1 MCELRDVFIVSAA
14 RTAIGNFLGTLK
26 DFTVPELGGLAIKEA
41 LARANLRGQD
51 VDEVIMGN
59 VVSAGIGQA
68 SAKQAAVKGGVP
80 YSVSCFTVNKVC
92 GSALK
97 AVALAAQVIQLEE
110 KNIVVAGGMESM
122 SKAPHLL
129 WGLREGV
136 KFGDVQIKDS
146 MILDGLWCAFDN
158 VHMGITGEVVAEKF
172 GATREEQD
180 KYALSSHQKAIHA
193 IDKGYFKDEIVPV
206 AVPQKKGDPVIF
218 AVDEGPRRDTALEKL
233 AKLKP
238 AFKKDGT
245 VTAGNAS
252 SLNDGAAAVVVAS
265 EEAIKGKG
273 LSQPLARI
281 LGTTTNGVEPSMVMY
296 APKGAIEK
304 LLANV
309 GWKVQ
314 DVDLIE
320 INEAFSAQL
329 VVLIK
334 ELGLDREKV
343 NVHGG
348 AVALGHPIG
357 AAGARI
363 LTTLIYGLKH
373 RGLKRG
379 VASLCLGGGDAVA
392 MAIEIV

>member
-1 MCELRDVFIVSAA
+1 MCEVRDVFIVGAA
-14 RTAIGNFLGTLK
+14 RTAIGSFLGTLK
-26 DFTVPELGGLAIKEA
+26 DFTAPDLGGIAIKEA
-41 LARANLRGQD
+41 LKRANCRGED
-51 VDEVIMGN
+51 VGEVIMGN
-59 VVSAGIGQA
+59 VVQAGIGQA
-68 SAKQAAVKGGVP
+68 PAKQAAVRGGIP
-80 YSVSCFTVNKVC
+80 YTVSCFTVNKVC

-97 AVALAAQVIQLEE
+97 AVALAAQAIQLEE
-110 KNIVVAGGMESM
+110 KEIVVAGGMESM
-122 SKAPHLL
+122 SKAPHMV

-180 KYALSSHQKAIHA
+180 QYAFSSHQKAVHA
-193 IDKGYFKDEIVPV
+193 IEKGYFKDEIVPV
-206 AVPQKKGDPVIF
+206 SVPQRKGDPLIF
-218 AVDEGPRRDTALEKL
+218 AVDEGPRKDTALEKL
-233 AKLKP
+233 AKLRP

-252 SLNDGAAAVVVAS
+252 SLNDGGAAVVVAS
-265 EEAIKGKG
+265 MEAIKSRG
-273 LSQPLARI
+273 LSQPMAKI
-281 LGTTTNGVEPSMVMY
+281 LGTSTNGVEPSMVMY
-296 APKGAIEK
+296 APKGAIERV
-304 LLANV
+304 LGNV
-309 GWKVQ
+309 GWKVG
-314 DVDLIE
+314 DVDLFE
-320 INEAFSAQL
+320 INEAFSSQL

-334 ELGLDREKV
+334 ELKLDREKV

-357 AAGARI
+357 ATGARI
-363 LTTLIYGLKH
+363 LTTLIYALKH

-392 MAIEIV
+392 MAIELV

>member
-1 MCELRDVFIVSAA
+1 MCEKRDVFIVGAA

-26 DFTVPELGGLAIKEA
+26 DFPASELGGFAIKEA
-41 LARANLRGQD
+41 LKRANCRGED

-59 VVSAGIGQA
+59 VVSAGVGQA
-68 SAKQAAVKGGVP
+68 PAKQAAVKGGIP
-80 YSVSCFTVNKVC
+80 YSVSCFAVNKVC

-97 AVALAAQVIQLEE
+97 AVALAVQAIQLEE
-110 KNIVVAGGMESM
+110 KEIVIAGGMESM
-122 SKAPHLL
+122 SRAPHLL

-146 MILDGLWCAFDN
+146 MVLDGLWCAFDN
-158 VHMGITGEVVAEKF
+158 IHMGLTGEVVADKF

-180 KYALSSHQKAIHA
+180 QYAFSSHQKAVHA
-193 IDKGYFKDEIVPV
+193 IEKGYFKDEIVPI

-218 AVDEGPRRDTALEKL
+218 GVDEGPRRDTAVERL
-233 AKLKP
+233 AKLRP

-265 EEAIKGKG
+265 GDAIKGKG
-273 LSQPLARI
+273 LSKPLARI
-281 LGTTTNGVEPSMVMY
+281 LGTATNGVEPSMVMY
-296 APKGAIEK
+296 APKGAIER

-309 GWKVQ
+309 GWRIQ
-314 DVDLIE
+314 DVDLFE

-334 ELGLDREKV
+334 ELKLDREKV

-357 AAGARI
+357 ATGAR
-363 LTTLIYGLKH
+363 LLATLIYALKH

>member
-1 MCELRDVFIVSAA
+1 MCEVRDVLIVGAA
-14 RTAIGNFLGTLK
+14 RTAIGAFLGSLK
-26 DFTVPELGGLAIKEA
+26 GFTAPELGGIAIKDA
-41 LARANLRGQD
+41 LKRANCRAED

-59 VVSAGIGQA
+59 VVQGGIGQA
-68 SAKQAAVKGGVP
+68 PAKQAAVKGGIP
-80 YSVSCFTVNKVC
+80 YTVSCFAVNKVC

-97 AVALAAQVIQLEE
+97 AVALGVQAIQLEE
-110 KNIVVAGGMESM
+110 KEIIVAGGMESM
-122 SKAPHLL
+122 SKAPHVV

-136 KFGDVQIKDS
+136 KFGDVQMKDS

-180 KYALSSHQKAIHA
+180 QYAFSSHQKAIHA
-193 IDKGYFKDEIVPV
+193 IEKGYLKDEIVPV
-206 AVPQKKGDPVIF
+206 SIPQRKGDPIIF
-218 AVDEGPRRDTALEKL
+218 AVDEGPRKDTTLERL
-233 AKLKP
+233 AKLRP
-238 AFKKDGT
+238 VFKKDGT

-252 SLNDGAAAVVVAS
+252 SLNDGGAAVVVAS
-265 EEAIKGKG
+265 MDAIERKG

-309 GWKVQ
+309 GWKTA
-314 DVDLIE
+314 DVDLFE

-329 VVLIK
+329 VVLLK
-334 ELGLDREKV
+334 ELKLDREKV

-357 AAGARI
+357 ATGARI
-363 LTTLIYGLKH
+363 LTTLIYALKH

-379 VASLCLGGGDAVA
+379 VAALCLGGGDAVA
-392 MAIEIV
+392 MAVELV

>member
-1 MCELRDVFIVSAA
+1 MCEVRDVFIVGAA
-14 RTAIGNFLGTLK
+14 RTPIGSFLGTLK
-26 DFTVPELGGLAIKEA
+26 DFSAPDLGGIAIKEA
-41 LARANLRGQD
+41 LKRANCRGED
-51 VDEVIMGN
+51 VGEVIMGN
-59 VVSAGIGQA
+59 VVQAGIGQA
-68 SAKQAAVKGGVP
+68 PAKQAAVKGGIP

-97 AVALAAQVIQLEE
+97 AVALAAQAIQLEE
-110 KNIVVAGGMESM
+110 KEIVVAGGMESM
-122 SKAPHLL
+122 SKAPHMV

-146 MILDGLWCAFDN
+146 MILDGLWCPFDN

-172 GATREEQD
+172 GASREEQD
-180 KYALSSHQKAIHA
+180 QYAFSSHQKAVHA
-193 IDKGYFKDEIVPV
+193 IEKGYFKDEIVPV
-206 AVPQKKGDPVIF
+206 SVPQRKGDPLIF
-218 AVDEGPRRDTALEKL
+218 AVDEGPRKETTLERL
-233 AKLKP
+233 AKLRP
-238 AFKKDGT
+238 AFKKEGT

-252 SLNDGAAAVVVAS
+252 SLNDGGAAVVVAS
-265 EEAIKGKG
+265 MDAIKARK
-273 LSQPLARI
+273 LAQPMAKI
-281 LGTTTNGVEPSMVMY
+281 LGNATNGVEPSMVMY

-309 GWKVQ
+309 GWKVG
-314 DVDLIE
+314 DVDLFE

-334 ELGLDREKV
+334 ELKLDREKV
-343 NVHGG
+343 NIHGG

-357 AAGARI
+357 ATGARI
-363 LTTLIYGLKH
+363 LTTLMYALKH

-392 MAIEIV
+392 MAIELV

>member
-1 MCELRDVFIVSAA
+1 MCEKRDVFIVGAA
-14 RTAIGNFLGTLK
+14 RTAIGNFLGGLK
-26 DFTVPELGGLAIKEA
+26 DLTAPELGGIAIKEA
-41 LARANLRGQD
+41 LKRANCRGED

-59 VVSAGIGQA
+59 VVQAGIGQTP
-68 SAKQAAVKGGVP
+68 AKQAAVKAGIP

-97 AVALAAQVIQLEE
+97 AVSLAAQMIQLEE
-110 KNIVVAGGMESM
+110 KEVVVAGGMESM
-122 SKAPHLL
+122 SKAPHLV

-136 KFGDVQIKDS
+136 KFGDVQIRDS
-146 MILDGLWCAFDN
+146 MVLDGLWCAFDN

-180 KYALSSHQKAIHA
+180 LYALSSHQKAIHA
-193 IDKGYFKDEIVPV
+193 IDKGYFRDEIAPV
-206 AVPQKKGDPVIF
+206 AVPQKKGEPVVF
-218 AVDEGPRRDTALEKL
+218 AVDEGPRRDTTLEKL
-233 AKLKP
+233 TKLRP

-252 SLNDGAAAVVVAS
+252 SLNDAGAAVVVAS
-265 EEAIKGKG
+265 MDGVKGRK
-273 LSQPLARI
+273 LAQPLARI
-281 LGTTTNGVEPSMVMY
+281 LGAATFGIEPSLVMY
-296 APKGAIEK
+296 APKGAIER

-309 GWKVQ
+309 GWKVE
-314 DVDLIE
+314 DVDLLE

-329 VVLIK
+329 VVLLK
-334 ELGLDREKV
+334 ELKLDRERV

-357 AAGARI
+357 ATGARI
-363 LTTLIYGLKH
+363 LTTLIYALKH
-373 RGLKRG
+373 RGLKKG

-392 MAIEIV
+392 MAIELV

>member
-1 MCELRDVFIVSAA
+1 MCEVRDVFVVSAA

-26 DFTVPELGGLAIKEA
+26 DFSAPDLGGIAIKEA
-41 LARANLRGQD
+41 LKRANCRGED
-51 VDEVIMGN
+51 VGEVIMGN
-59 VVSAGIGQA
+59 VVQAGIGQA
-68 SAKQAAVKGGVP
+68 PAKQAASRGGVP
-80 YSVSCFTVNKVC
+80 YNVSCFAVNKVC

-97 AVALAAQVIQLEE
+97 AVALGVQAIQLEE
-110 KNIVVAGGMESM
+110 KEIVVAGGMESM
-122 SKAPHLL
+122 SKAPHIA

-136 KFGDVQIKDS
+136 KFGDIQIKDS

-180 KYALSSHQKAIHA
+180 KYALSSHQKAVHA
-193 IDKGYFKDEIVPV
+193 IEKGYFKDEIVPV
-206 AVPQKKGDPVIF
+206 TVPQRKGDPVIF
-218 AVDEGPRRDTALEKL
+218 AVDEGPRKDTTLERL
-233 AKLKP
+233 AKLRP
-238 AFKKDGT
+238 AFKKEGT

-252 SLNDGAAAVVVAS
+252 SLNDGGAAVVLAAK
-265 EEAIKGKG
+265 EAIKAKG
-273 LSQPLARI
+273 LSEPLARI
-281 LGTTTNGVEPSMVMY
+281 LGTATYGVEPAMVMY
-296 APKGAIEK
+296 APKGAIER

-309 GWKVQ
+309 GWKVG
-314 DVDLIE
+314 DVDLFE

-329 VVLIK
+329 VVLLK
-334 ELGLDREKV
+334 ELKLDREKV

-357 AAGARI
+357 ATGARI
-363 LTTLIYGLKH
+363 LTTLIYALKH

-392 MAIEIV
+392 MAIELV